1 MKYVELIRDSDEIVA
16 GVLTGEVIPEVNSQS
31 STYFAEVVSYPDEI
45 VVRGQVYDS
54 VTKTIEDTK
63 ASLKAKGLNYL
74 LSTDWYVAR
83 FIETG
88 KAIPDDILEK
98 REQARKDAA

>member
-31 STYFAEVVSYPDEI
+31 STYFAEV
-45 VVRGQVYDS
+45 
-54 VTKTIEDTK
+54 

-83 FIETG
+83 FTETG